1 MAELAFE
8 NETARIAIERNVVV
22 AAWFTEPRVPLELRE
37 MERAGK
43 KVSSKYKGKSA
54 LFNVILSGKPSF
66 SEEVRSEV
74 NRITSDDTL
83 FTAAT
88 AHVILVEGFVGSAV
102 RAFLATALVVSRTKT
117 PNRTFNDVDLAA
129 KWVKERLDA
138 VKTDGWTEA
147 DLVTFV
153 RYTIGQSNRK

>member
-1 MAELAFE
+1 MSELAFE

-22 AAWFTEPRVPLELRE
+22 AVWLQEPRVPAELRE

-43 KVSSKYKGKSA
+43 KAALRHKGQSA
-54 LFNVILSGKPSF
+54 LFNVIISGRPSF
-66 SEEVRSEV
+66 SEEVRGEV

-102 RAFLATALVVSRTKT
+102 RAFLTTALVVSRTKT
-117 PNRTFNDVDLAA
+117 PNKTFGDVGVAA
-129 KWVKERLDA
+129 KWVNERLTA
-138 VKTDGWTEA
+138 AKVDGWNEA

-153 RYTIGQSNRK
+153 NFTIGRK

>member
-1 MAELAFE
+1 LAELFFE

-22 AAWFTEPRVPLELRE
+22 AVWMQEPRVPAELRE

-43 KVSSKYKGKSA
+43 KAALRYKGQSA
-54 LFNVILSGKPSF
+54 LFNVIISGRPSF
-66 SEEVRSEV
+66 SEEVRTEV

-117 PNRTFNDVDLAA
+117 PNKTFGDVSLAA
-129 KWVKERLDA
+129 KWVNERLDA
-138 VKTDGWTEA
+138 VKVDGWNEA

-153 RYTIGQSNRK
+153 NFTIGKK